1 MADTMATVK
10 NKAQDFGNTFGQAAS
25 NAAEGVKN
33 AAGYVGD
40 KAKDAACNVAKGT
53 EDAASYLGQKAED
66 ATAAVGGRFKAAGDA
81 IRQNMPHDG
90 TLGQASSA
98 VAKTLEDTGSYLER
112 EGLQG
117 IACDMT
123 KMIKNNPIPS
133 LLIGVGLGFLI
144 ARATTPRS

>member
-1 MADTMATVK
+1 M
-10 NKAQDFGNTFGQAAS
+10 
-25 NAAEGVKN
+25 
-33 AAGYVGD
+33 
-40 KAKDAACNVAKGT
+40 
-53 EDAASYLGQKAED
+53 
-66 ATAAVGGRFKAAGDA
+66 GGRFRAAGDA
-81 IRQNMPHDG
+81 IRQNLPQEG

-133 LLIGVGLGFLI
+133 LMMGVGLGFLI

>member
-1 MADTMATVK
+1 MADVMTTAR
-10 NKAQDFGNTFGQAAS
+10 NKAQDFGNTLEQAAGG
-25 NAAEGVKN
+25 AAEGVKN
-33 AAGYVGD
+33 AAGYVSD
-40 KAKDAACNVAKGT
+40 KAKDAASNLAKGT
-53 EDAASYLGQKAED
+53 EEAASYLNQRAED
-66 ATAAVGGRFKAAGDA
+66 ATAAVGGRLKAAGDA
-81 IRQNMPHDG
+81 IRHNAPHDG

-133 LLIGVGLGFLI
+133 LMIGVALGFLI